1 MARFDPRTIVGV
13 RRLME
18 INYVR
23 SDWRSR
29 DQLAFPDRPISLE

>member
-1 MARFDPRTIVGV
+1 V

-23 SDWRSR
+23 NWRAR
-29 DQLAFPDRPISLE
+29 DQLAFPEKPISTG